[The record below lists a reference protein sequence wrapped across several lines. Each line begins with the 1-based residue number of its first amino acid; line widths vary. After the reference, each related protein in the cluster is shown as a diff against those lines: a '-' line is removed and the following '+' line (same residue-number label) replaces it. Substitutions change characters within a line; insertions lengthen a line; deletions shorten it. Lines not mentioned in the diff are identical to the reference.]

1 MRPSAAAVASVQYS
15 RAAAAT
21 SRAGPAGPTVDDDTR
36 CIFIVFTDD
45 INYAIN
51 CFTIYNLI
59 MLIDYIII
67 GIHSDSVRMVVF
79 VQSEQ
84 FYMIYNVFNYFY
96 CK

>member
-1 MRPSAAAVASVQYS
+1 
-15 RAAAAT
+15 
-21 SRAGPAGPTVDDDTR
+21 
-36 CIFIVFTDD
+36 
-45 INYAIN
+45 
-51 CFTIYNLI
+51 